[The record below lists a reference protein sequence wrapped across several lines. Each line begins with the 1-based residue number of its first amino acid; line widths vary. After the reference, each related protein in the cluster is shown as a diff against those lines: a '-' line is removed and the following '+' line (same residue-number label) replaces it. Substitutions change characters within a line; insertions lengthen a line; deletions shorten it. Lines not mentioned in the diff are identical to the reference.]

1 MVVSLAATFGS
12 DALEITESAP
22 NLISESISPTVLVG
36 LQPIA
41 IVPVPAEGEMVPAE
55 GEMHLHTVPDPNIS
69 VPSHPTTG
77 STSVL
82 AGGLPV
88 HRVGDLRACGAVTE
102 VLELHNVFIGD

>member
-12 DALEITESAP
+12 DALEITEIAP

-36 LQPIA
+36 SKPIA
-41 IVPVPAEGEMVPAE
+41 IVPLAPTGEV
-55 GEMHLHTVPDPNIS
+55 HSHTVPDPDTS

-77 STSVL
+77 SISVL

-102 VLELHNVFIGD
+102 VLEQHNVFIGD